1 MLTRRRFTLG
11 AAAAAGVSTLG
22 VPRFVLAQAE
32 PIRIGWLA
40 ALTGLLAAAS
50 EPDLAQRLERAYL
63 GGEQPSHA

>member
-50 EPDLAQRLERAYL
+50 SRPTPDLPAIRRSSRPD
-63 GGEQPSHA
+63 G